1 MLSPVILTILTA
13 AGVVYTNLNLGNV
26 ATERDARDLVESKIN
41 NSQIKIG
48 DCKYLPLEGK
58 GEGEYHVTCMSEY
71 SNIKNRGGRRRKSNK
86 KRKSNKRRTTNK
98 RRTYNKRK

>member
-13 AGVVYTNLNLGNV
+13 AGVIYTKLNLGNV
-26 ATERDARDLVESKIN
+26 DTESQARNLVESKIN

-58 GEGEYHVTCMSEY
+58 GEGEYHVTCMSDY

>member
-26 ATERDARDLVESKIN
+26 ATERDAMNLVKK
-41 NSQIKIG
+41 KIG
-48 DCKYLPLEGK
+48 NSETKIDDCKYLPLEGK
-58 GEGEYHVTCMSEY
+58 GAGEYHVTCMSDY